1 MMASVLV
8 IDDESTVGVILRLA
22 FGVRGHTT
30 IWAKD
35 GRTGI
40 EMARTEDPN
49 AIVLDMM
56 MPGLSGYDVLR
67 ELRKDVD
74 LQSVPV
80 LVLTAITLSAE
91 LERCLSGGADAVM
104 TKPFDPLEVADT
116 VDRLLFGA
124 HREIALKNHAEH
136 ESDPDDDHHHRH
148 EEQALP

>member
-1 MMASVLV
+1 MACVLV

-30 IWAKD
+30 IWAQD

-56 MPGLSGYDVLR
+56 MPGLSGYDVLGQ
-67 ELRKDVD
+67 LRKNVE

-80 LVLTAITLSAE
+80 LVLTAITLSRE
-91 LERCLSGGADAVM
+91 LQRCLSEGADAVM
-104 TKPFDPLEVADT
+104 TKPFDPLDVANAI
-116 VDRLLFGA
+116 DRLLSVQPGT
-124 HREIALKNHAEH
+124 RV
-136 ESDPDDDHHHRH
+136 ESGRLEVNRFRP
-148 EEQALP
+148 E